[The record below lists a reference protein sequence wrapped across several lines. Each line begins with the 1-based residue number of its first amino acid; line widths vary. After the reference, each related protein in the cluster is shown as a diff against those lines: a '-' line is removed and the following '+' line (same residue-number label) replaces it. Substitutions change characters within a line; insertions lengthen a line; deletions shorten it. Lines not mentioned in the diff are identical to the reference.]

1 VVVAVV
7 SLVVWV
13 AIGTPSKPS
22 TTASPPP
29 TPTPPST
36 APPTGAP
43 TSTPPS
49 TENDFYLMAAAVI
62 AIAAGS
68 IMSWGAGLAVAIAAA
83 GVTALVY
90 SQTVPADLRT
100 GEFITASVCFG
111 LLAMGIAIGWAALR
125 GAAAKRRAIE
135 EQMAEETRREQRAM
149 RVAATV
155 TALRDTGTTVDD
167 NPQAAIM
174 VRYARRDGTT
184 FEVETVQVA
193 PPGNPA
199 TR

>member
-7 SLVVWV
+7 SLVGV